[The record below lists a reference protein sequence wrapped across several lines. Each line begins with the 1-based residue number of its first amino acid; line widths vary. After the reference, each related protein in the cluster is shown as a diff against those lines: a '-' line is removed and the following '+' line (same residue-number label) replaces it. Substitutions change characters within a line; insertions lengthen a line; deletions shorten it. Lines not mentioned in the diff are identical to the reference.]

1 MSIPDI
7 EEGRSFKMSAFKI
20 FGRKN
25 SNRNRPPKLLQLPDN
40 AVAAKTLSGSRH
52 IAISIPLQYDHPE
65 NGQPSSRSIHPL
77 QSSPP
82 KYPPP
87 VTVLKPV
94 VEGRESTSSHRKSSL
109 EGREGKRGGGHSQ
122 QVSLTAPAAELL
134 GPETAKTLRNYYTQL
149 NRQHK
154 VKAESISSIKTGES
168 KSQRSIHAGTST
180 DSMRQDSQSAD
191 PRHSGGT
198 VYSAITISPQDY
210 SGRLSSVSPA
220 PSMNPTSPAKVDLP
234 FRNSSIPKVPK
245 PILTELA
252 QSYRAANFPSQQDP
266 PRSSVLPDR
275 TESLTSETSTYS
287 SPSAVIGTAETERG
301 YNTAAGLQY
310 ASGQTPKPMS
320 PLPAPTR
327 GLPDVPESPCIPD
340 FLPSPSRPISR
351 RRITIGLID
360 EVARPSSMPVQS
372 NADYSLS
379 PTSQTRQERVRARKS
394 RDMAALREKRASRD
408 MISDAESNAAISR
421 ASSPGSRPSSSPPTR
436 KRRSMSRDKMR
447 RSRISISPIMLV
459 ADLVPHNGTGY
470 LPNSPTKKAARKQVS
485 GTNLAARGTYT
496 PPRSSMGSD
505 SDTNPKTGEAN
516 GFSPTSASADQGL
529 DNRRQERRVKRNMS
543 LREKEMEI
551 RLRKI
556 ERDNAML
563 MTTLTGIA
571 GSFGQLNGL
580 LPRPRTDSGPLIR
593 DEIGRPKEV
602 EEEIQKLEPVMR
614 ELQAGAGR
622 VSMEGS
628 PSRPV
633 LGAEDDEGS
642 NS

>member
-1 MSIPDI
+1 MSIPDH
-7 EEGRSFKMSAFKI
+7 EEGRSFKKSAFKI

-25 SNRNRPPKLLQLPDN
+25 SNRNRPPRLLQLPDN

-94 VEGRESTSSHRKSSL
+94 VEGRESTSSHRKSSV
-109 EGREGKRGGGHSQ
+109 EGREGKRQGGHSQ
-122 QVSLTAPAAELL
+122 QVSLTTPAAELL
-134 GPETAKTLRNYYTQL
+134 GPETAKTLKNYYTQL

-168 KSQRSIHAGTST
+168 KSQRSIDAGTST
-180 DSMRQDSQSAD
+180 ESMRQDSQSAD

-210 SGRLSSVSPA
+210 PGRLSNVSTA
-220 PSMNPTSPAKVDLP
+220 PSMNPTSPAKGDLP

-245 PILTELA
+245 PIQTELA
-252 QSYRAANFPSQQDP
+252 QSYLAASFPSQQDP

-287 SPSAVIGTAETERG
+287 SPSAVIGTAETTQG
-301 YNTAAGLQY
+301 YNTAAGLQHVN
-310 ASGQTPKPMS
+310 SQTLKPTN

-340 FLPSPSRPISR
+340 FLPSPSPPINR

-379 PTSQTRQERVRARKS
+379 PTSQSRQERVRARKS
-394 RDMAALREKRASRD
+394 RDMAALLEKRTSRD
-408 MISDAESNAAISR
+408 TISDAGSNAAISR
-421 ASSPGSRPSSSPPTR
+421 TSSPGSRPSSTPPTR
-436 KRRSMSRDKMR
+436 KRRSMSRERR

-459 ADLVPHNGTGY
+459 ADLAPHNGTGY
-470 LPNSPTKKAARKQVS
+470 LPDPPTKNAARKQVS

-505 SDTNPKTGEAN
+505 SDTNPKTGDAN
-516 GFSPTSASADQGL
+516 GFSPNSASVDQGL

-571 GSFGQLNGL
+571 GSFGQLNIL
-580 LPRPRTDSGPLIR
+580 LPRPRKDSRPLIR
-593 DEIGRPKEV
+593 DEIGRPKGV

-614 ELQAGAGR
+614 ELQAGAWR

-633 LGAEDDEGS
+633 LRAEDDEGS
-642 NS
+642 NP